1 MSTIITSIASWALFT
16 FAISCLLQFAYYT
29 ISFNGINKKTKGI
42 FDDIVV
48 DKDPLSKS
56 EIEEKI
62 NKINLV
68 IDYRGRSRFFG
79 TLSIFIMVCVFLITP
94 NKHPLSNDV
103 FLLFFLVS
111 SGILFLFLK
120 FFENIGGILF
130 EKEKKLSFVEYGL
143 IPRCKIDSIMSIGAS
158 KEYLK
163 KVALS
168 DRSITMYEIDILEKF
183 AQDSRDKEYD
193 ASILKLITGE

>member
-16 FAISCLLQFAYYT
+16 LAISCLLQFAYYT

-62 NKINLV
+62 NKINLA

-94 NKHPLSNDV
+94 NKHQLSNDV

-120 FFENIGGILF
+120 FFENIGDTLF

-143 IPRCKIDSIMSIGAS
+143 VPRCKIDSIMSIGAS
-158 KEYLK
+158 REYLK